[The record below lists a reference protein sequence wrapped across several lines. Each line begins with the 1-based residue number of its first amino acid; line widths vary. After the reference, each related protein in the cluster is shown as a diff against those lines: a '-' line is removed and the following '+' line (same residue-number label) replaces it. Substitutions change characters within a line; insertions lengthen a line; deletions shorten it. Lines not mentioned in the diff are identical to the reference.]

1 MTKER
6 EKKQKV
12 IHTRVSESMEEE
24 LKERAERLGVSVSN
38 LVRNVLQNTFG
49 LVEDIMHDG
58 ANLARSARNEARGRA
73 ATGAAAAAEVLGWQI
88 AILNRNAV
96 CEQCNEIL
104 PKGAEAAI
112 GIRDGAGARPILCKS
127 CVEELR
133 GSGEEDGTE

>member
-1 MTKER
+1 MTKEN

-24 LKERAERLGVSVSN
+24 LKERANRLGVSVSN

-58 ANLARSARNEARGRA
+58 ANLARSARSEAQARA
-73 ATGAAAAAEVLGWQI
+73 TAAPPPAGEVLGWQI

-104 PKGAEAAI
+104 PKGTEAAI
-112 GIRDGAGARPILCKS
+112 GISDGGGARPILCS
-127 CVEELR
+127 ACVEKLR
-133 GSGEEDGTE
+133 GNGDDDGAE